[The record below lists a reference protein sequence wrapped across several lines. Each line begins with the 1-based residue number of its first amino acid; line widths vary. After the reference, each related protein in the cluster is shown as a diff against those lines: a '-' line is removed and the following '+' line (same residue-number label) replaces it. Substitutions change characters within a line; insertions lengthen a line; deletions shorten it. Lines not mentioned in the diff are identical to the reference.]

1 MDYHVLIWIL
11 MSIHVVS
18 NMIYIFTCNIIYY
31 LSNLIYWGY
40 FVVVHIFHVR
50 YYYFL
55 DNFFLYSNGNWMKNN
70 PIPSGYPNWNSFM
83 ALHLKS
89 QEDCKTI
96 LTELEEKLKS
106 GEGVTD
112 EERKVALFYM
122 KAMDEDA
129 IEKEGVDPMKPL
141 LELCEEAANCKDDKV
156 AFAKCLG
163 QMALKYSV
171 TPFFSI
177 GAG

>member
-1 MDYHVLIWIL
+1 
-11 MSIHVVS
+11 
-18 NMIYIFTCNIIYY
+18 
-31 LSNLIYWGY
+31 
-40 FVVVHIFHVR
+40 
-50 YYYFL
+50 
-55 DNFFLYSNGNWMKNN
+55 MKNN

-96 LTELEEKLKS
+96 LAELEEKLQG

-112 EERKVALFYM
+112 EEKKVALFYM

-129 IEKEGVDPMKPL
+129 IEKAGVDPMKPL
-141 LELCEEAANCKDDKV
+141 LDLCEENANCKDDKV

-163 QMALKYSV
+163 KMALKYSV